1 MGSGTGHA
9 QHTATPAVPVRT
21 LRRSRSSGSLSA
33 CRPEP
38 SLLPSR
44 THRSEGRAF
53 SSAFKT
59 KPHKNIRRQG
69 VGGGLWAVKGAPR
82 EKSRRVYRLTVEA
95 RVHAG
100 PGSATQPRERA
111 RVPHPHRGSR
121 QAAGRR
127 PLACPPYTPLWG
139 RVSPVSPGLPSWP
152 RSGVPMTKT
161 EPARRGARCAPEP
174 GRGLRGAD
182 ARCGHAAVTASQ
194 GPSRL
199 LSFRLHSL
207 QLSPRS
213 CPLGVQKDLPGGP
226 RCHTSRSA
234 TPGPGPRACQ
244 LLLDRELRSPSAHT
258 RRKPRREKPT
268 RSPHKEHR
276 APACAGSVTAA
287 LASMGE
293 ASDATAGPERS

>member
-1 MGSGTGHA
+1 MW
-9 QHTATPAVPVRT
+9 
-21 LRRSRSSGSLSA
+21 
-33 CRPEP
+33 
-38 SLLPSR
+38 
-44 THRSEGRAF
+44 
-53 SSAFKT
+53 
-59 KPHKNIRRQG
+59 
-69 VGGGLWAVKGAPR
+69 GGGLWAVKGAPR

-95 RVHAG
+95 RMRAG

-121 QAAGRR
+121 QAAGPARWPDLPTPR
-127 PLACPPYTPLWG
+127 CGGGSAPCPQA
-139 RVSPVSPGLPSWP
+139 LPSWP

-207 QLSPRS
+207 QLSLRS

>member
-1 MGSGTGHA
+1 
-9 QHTATPAVPVRT
+9 
-21 LRRSRSSGSLSA
+21 
-33 CRPEP
+33 
-38 SLLPSR
+38 
-44 THRSEGRAF
+44 
-53 SSAFKT
+53 
-59 KPHKNIRRQG
+59 
-69 VGGGLWAVKGAPR
+69 
-82 EKSRRVYRLTVEA
+82 
-95 RVHAG
+95 
-100 PGSATQPRERA
+100 
-111 RVPHPHRGSR
+111 
-121 QAAGRR
+121 
-127 PLACPPYTPLWG
+127 
-139 RVSPVSPGLPSWP
+139 
-152 RSGVPMTKT
+152 MTKT

-287 LASMGE
+287 LTSIGE